1 MARQRGKFPPVVI
14 GDPEAPPTQLLPQDP
29 ILFDQVR
36 QHLSLTPVQ
45 PPGDREQQHLDG
57 RDVDHVWEL
66 SARLESALPTR
77 SAETWDTTGSRHHHD
92 VAGLRPGL
100 ERLVRAAD
108 PKPGALHASVKDA
121 TDSAS

>member
-1 MARQRGKFPPVVI
+1 VPAEQRVRRDDRRKLAQRLTTQSIGPHGKLPSVVI
-14 GDPEAPPTQLLPQDP
+14 GEPEAPPTQLLPQDP

-66 SARLESALPTR
+66 TARLESALPTR
-77 SAETWDTTGSRHHHD
+77 SAETWDTFMKRR
-92 VAGLRPGL
+92 VKLPGWSKQHWVL
-100 ERLVRAAD
+100 
-108 PKPGALHASVKDA
+108 
-121 TDSAS
+121 